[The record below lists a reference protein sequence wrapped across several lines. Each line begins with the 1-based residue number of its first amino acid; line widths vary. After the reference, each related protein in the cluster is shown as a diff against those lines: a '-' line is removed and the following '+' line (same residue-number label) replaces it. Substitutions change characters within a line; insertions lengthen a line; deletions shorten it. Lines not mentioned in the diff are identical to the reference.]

1 MRESVKKFIFAS
13 FINLFT
19 LGILFSQATA
29 SQNSLLIL
37 PNDIVITEE
46 KNPGTN
52 EVTGYHLYIKKKPG
66 VESVMLTETTK
77 DPSGQN
83 PNYAYRAKEYNPV
96 NGDEIRILNGEQL
109 DFHNAQYSLIDS
121 TTEKNEYFDECFHIY
136 IPDEIGFGYP
146 WSRNGT
152 VKISKGTFINIRSF
166 EKKYCDYTGKYFD
179 NPYMFDFEIR
189 RRKKTELKTEP
200 HELKKQEE
208 KPVPVEEEKII
219 LTDNY
224 NPLAAQTFKE
234 ISEMMIY
241 SKGPETIVEDI
252 MNSIKMINPKDKTDI
267 VFAIDAT
274 GSMKDDIQKL
284 KEKWLPALV
293 EGLKEFNDVRLG
305 LVFYRD
311 YGDNF
316 FANGLPVKYYD
327 FTSDVQAFVKNVRS
341 LRIVGS
347 EGGDIPEAVYEAL
360 YASMEFFKWRADA
373 SKKVILIGD
382 AEPHSVPRKTGK
394 YSKQLIEK
402 LSKEKQIE
410 INAIITPD
418 DKERRGR
425 S

>member
-1 MRESVKKFIFAS
+1 MRESLKKIIFAS

-19 LGILFSQATA
+19 LGILFSQDTA
-29 SQNSLLIL
+29 SENSLLIL

-136 IPDEIGFGYP
+136 IPDEIVFGYP

-241 SKGPETIVEDI
+241 SKGPETIIEDI

-327 FTSDVQAFVKNVRS
+327 FTSDVQTFVKNVRS
-341 LRIVGS
+341 LRIIGS

>member
-1 MRESVKKFIFAS
+1 MRESLKKIIFAS

-19 LGILFSQATA
+19 LGILFSQDTA
-29 SQNSLLIL
+29 SENSLLIL

-136 IPDEIGFGYP
+136 IPDEIVFGYP

-189 RRKKTELKTEP
+189 KRKKTELKTET

-208 KPVPVEEEKII
+208 KAVPVEEGKTI

-241 SKGPETIVEDI
+241 SKGPETIIEDI

-341 LRIVGS
+341 LRIIGS

>member
-19 LGILFSQATA
+19 LGILFSQDTA
-29 SQNSLLIL
+29 SENSLLIL

-136 IPDEIGFGYP
+136 IPDEIVFGYP

-189 RRKKTELKTEP
+189 KRKKTELKTET

-208 KPVPVEEEKII
+208 KAVPVEEGKTI

-241 SKGPETIVEDI
+241 SKGPETIIEDI
-252 MNSIKMINPKDKTDI
+252 MNSIKMINHKDKADI

-305 LVFYRD
+305 LVF
-311 YGDNF
+311 
-316 FANGLPVKYYD
+316 
-327 FTSDVQAFVKNVRS
+327 
-341 LRIVGS
+341 
-347 EGGDIPEAVYEAL
+347 
-360 YASMEFFKWRADA
+360 
-373 SKKVILIGD
+373 
-382 AEPHSVPRKTGK
+382 
-394 YSKQLIEK
+394 
-402 LSKEKQIE
+402 
-410 INAIITPD
+410 
-418 DKERRGR
+418 
-425 S
+425 

>member
-1 MRESVKKFIFAS
+1 
-13 FINLFT
+13 
-19 LGILFSQATA
+19 
-29 SQNSLLIL
+29 
-37 PNDIVITEE
+37 
-46 KNPGTN
+46 
-52 EVTGYHLYIKKKPG
+52 
-66 VESVMLTETTK
+66 
-77 DPSGQN
+77 
-83 PNYAYRAKEYNPV
+83 
-96 NGDEIRILNGEQL
+96 
-109 DFHNAQYSLIDS
+109 
-121 TTEKNEYFDECFHIY
+121 
-136 IPDEIGFGYP
+136 
-146 WSRNGT
+146 
-152 VKISKGTFINIRSF
+152 
-166 EKKYCDYTGKYFD
+166 
-179 NPYMFDFEIR
+179 MFDFEIR

-208 KPVPVEEEKII
+208 KPVPVEEGKTI

-241 SKGPETIVEDI
+241 SKGPETIIEDI
-252 MNSIKMINPKDKTDI
+252 MNSIKMINHKDKADI

-341 LRIVGS
+341 LRIIGS

>member
-136 IPDEIGFGYP
+136 IPDEIVFGYP

-189 RRKKTELKTEP
+189 RRKKTELKTET

-327 FTSDVQAFVKNVRS
+327 FTSDVQAFVKNVRA
-341 LRIVGS
+341 LRIIGS

>member
-19 LGILFSQATA
+19 LGILFSQDTA
-29 SQNSLLIL
+29 SENSLLIL
-37 PNDIVITEE
+37 PDDIVITEE

-136 IPDEIGFGYP
+136 IPDEIVFGYP

-189 RRKKTELKTEP
+189 KRKKTELKTET
-200 HELKKQEE
+200 HELKKLEE
-208 KPVPVEEEKII
+208 KAVPVEEEKTI

-241 SKGPETIVEDI
+241 SKGPETIIEDI
-252 MNSIKMINPKDKTDI
+252 MNSIKMINPKDKADI

-341 LRIVGS
+341 LRIIGS

-382 AEPHSVPRKTGK
+382 AEPHNVPRKTGK

>member
-19 LGILFSQATA
+19 LGILFSQDTA
-29 SQNSLLIL
+29 SENSLLIL

-136 IPDEIGFGYP
+136 IPDEIVFGYP

-327 FTSDVQAFVKNVRS
+327 FTSDVQAFVKNVRA
-341 LRIVGS
+341 LRIIGS

>member
-37 PNDIVITEE
+37 PTDIVITEE
-46 KNPGTN
+46 KNQATN

-136 IPDEIGFGYP
+136 IPDEIVFGYP

-189 RRKKTELKTEP
+189 KRKKTELKTET

-252 MNSIKMINPKDKTDI
+252 MNSIKMINPKDKADI

-327 FTSDVQAFVKNVRS
+327 FTSDVQAFVKNVRA
-341 LRIVGS
+341 LRIIGS

>member
-19 LGILFSQATA
+19 LGILFSQDTA
-29 SQNSLLIL
+29 SENSLLIL

-136 IPDEIGFGYP
+136 IPDEIVFGYP

-241 SKGPETIVEDI
+241 SKGPETIIEDI

-327 FTSDVQAFVKNVRS
+327 FTSDVQTFVKNVRS
-341 LRIVGS
+341 LRIIGS

>member
-136 IPDEIGFGYP
+136 IPDEIVFGYP